1 MFRYRC
7 FYLSVYFCACL
18 PVWFPRLVIF
28 VAFDLTILYCFRLSV
43 CVCLLVCLTVC
54 LSVTGVRYVRM
65 FSFESFGHFLSI
77 FASPQSHC
85 FALRWKRTESIGY
98 IRCLKK
104 LEILSSSTHE
114 KWWTS
119 FTLRKEDTWWYHP
132 HTSKIKLGNSWW
144 EYSLKSPQKQCKHPS
159 TYLGTWRWP
168 TVPKSMFSS
177 LLFAYFCRFLNQ
189 EHSTGSKIFCC
200 FPQCRTPVCVL
211 SVTVKSAGGLQKTS
225 RLSMSKI
232 TKCYCQ

>member
-1 MFRYRC
+1 
-7 FYLSVYFCACL
+7 
-18 PVWFPRLVIF
+18 
-28 VAFDLTILYCFRLSV
+28 
-43 CVCLLVCLTVC
+43 
-54 LSVTGVRYVRM
+54 M

-77 FASPQSHC
+77 FVSPQSHC

-132 HTSKIKLGNSWW
+132 HTSKTKLGNSWW

-159 TYLGTWRWP
+159 IYLGTWRWP